1 MLGLTLGL
9 LHDLML
15 FCCVLCENWDQ
26 ILRHGRMKLEVRR
39 ELLQIV
45 QLDSFVMTY
54 AFAAV
59 ICESVLLEHGKISE
73 RI

>member
-1 MLGLTLGL
+1 
-9 LHDLML
+9 
-15 FCCVLCENWDQ
+15 
-26 ILRHGRMKLEVRR
+26 MKLEVRR